1 MSKRIAYHRWRER
14 IAEITPANHRIGT
27 ELLLVDKTSKIM
39 YMPNGAFRNDS
50 ITILLF
56 ESGWARIRIN
66 MKEYEIKSPG
76 VLVIMND
83 VIYESIYNSPD
94 VQTKAIIMS
103 KEFIESISLELNK
116 DNIAYSFFNNN
127 PIIQTEDIVNVLNKY
142 YELLLNIVEVPGM
155 KFKLKSAKHLTL
167 SMFYGY
173 SAEKILGKEETT
185 AKSRQEELFSRF
197 TDILRKYY
205 KTERT
210 VSFYAEQ
217 MCVTPKYFSRVI
229 SEFTGHTVS
238 YYIDDYV
245 ITEAKAMLCS
255 TIMSIQEIS
264 NELNFPSQSVFGKYF
279 KRITGMSP
287 KDYRKQLSII

>member
-66 MKEYEIKSPG
+66 MKEYKIKSPG

-127 PIIQTEDIVNVLNKY
+127 PIIQTEDIVSVLNKY

-229 SEFTGHTVS
+229 SEFTGHTV
-238 YYIDDYV
+238 I
-245 ITEAKAMLCS
+245 L
-255 TIMSIQEIS
+255 
-264 NELNFPSQSVFGKYF
+264 L
-279 KRITGMSP
+279 
-287 KDYRKQLSII
+287 YR